1 MNTYFLVFVITE
13 CVSIFAFTS
22 LAGIFIG
29 ITNSAVGLKICII
42 TAEIK
47 KYKSVIK
54 KKKKKHNKIV
64 QLAKA
69 RLNNTEIL
77 ISRAL
82 IDSYLSHNEF
92 FFCKYCLKRT

>member
-1 MNTYFLVFVITE
+1 MITE

-64 QLAKA
+64 
-69 RLNNTEIL
+69 
-77 ISRAL
+77 
-82 IDSYLSHNEF
+82 
-92 FFCKYCLKRT
+92 